1 MEMSNIYREG
11 YNGLKD
17 GRVKDKKTRKNS
29 NICNTLTEW
38 AFDWSFRRM
47 ERKKRIKKQI
57 LTLSKWENNLCFA
70 RMFIVVKKQ
79 T

>member
-29 NICNTLTEW
+29 NICNTLTE
-38 AFDWSFRRM
+38 
-47 ERKKRIKKQI
+47 
-57 LTLSKWENNLCFA
+57 
-70 RMFIVVKKQ
+70 
-79 T
+79 